1 MQLSY
6 ILNETGAS
14 LYVWK
19 PTRLHLISPR
29 GRPPIPGQCPLCLSG
44 LHSWSSDLSTQ
55 IRKLTT
61 ISEPISAN
69 QRNRPKRTQNSMRNF
84 TTHTFSSQPTY
95 PDVLVDFPRKSQR
108 CNSESVPVSWCAPL
122 ATVDR
127 IRMQV
132 IFHKVYHMWPK
143 KLELG
148 I

>member
-1 MQLSY
+1 MQLFS
-6 ILNETGAS
+6 ILNEAGAG

-19 PTRLHLISPR
+19 PTPLHLISPR
-29 GRPPIPGQCPLCLSG
+29 GRPRSQASAPLCLSG

-61 ISEPISAN
+61 ISEPISAT
-69 QRNRPKRTQNSMRNF
+69 QRNRPKRTQHSTRNF
-84 TTHTFSSQPTY
+84 TTHTFSSQPTS

-132 IFHKVYHMWPK
+132 IFYKVYHMWPK